1 MKEETLKQEEL
12 EIAGGSIGEGIA
24 AIGAVALGIL
34 ALIGIFPQ
42 ILIPIA
48 AISIGAAFFLEGGT
62 IVRQITKF
70 VSESRNI
77 RSDTFSGGIT
87 AELLAGVVGITLGI
101 LALLRIVPIILLPVV
116 AVVCGAALIVG
127 GTITARLNSMALE
140 MLNESE
146 RVKKVSHETISA
158 AANIRWLVGLGVIT
172 LGVLGLIGIEPL
184 ILSTIA
190 FLSVGFVN
198 FLIGTAISGRMIN
211 LLAH

>member
-48 AISIGAAFFLEGGT
+48 AIAIGTAFFLEGGT

-77 RSDTFSGGIT
+77 RSETFSGGIT

-116 AVVCGAALIVG
+116 AVVCGAALIIG

-146 RVKKVSHETISA
+146 RVNKVSHETISA

-172 LGVLGLIGIEPL
+172 LGVLGLIGIQPL

>member
-1 MKEETLKQEEL
+1 
-12 EIAGGSIGEGIA
+12 
-24 AIGAVALGIL
+24 
-34 ALIGIFPQ
+34 
-42 ILIPIA
+42 
-48 AISIGAAFFLEGGT
+48 
-62 IVRQITKF
+62 
-70 VSESRNI
+70 
-77 RSDTFSGGIT
+77 
-87 AELLAGVVGITLGI
+87 
-101 LALLRIVPIILLPVV
+101 
-116 AVVCGAALIVG
+116 
-127 GTITARLNSMALE
+127 MALE

>member
-48 AISIGAAFFLEGGT
+48 AIAIGTAFFLEGGT

-127 GTITARLNSMALE
+127 GTMTARLNSMALE

>member
-12 EIAGGSIGEGIA
+12 EIAGGSMGEGIA

-34 ALIGIFPQ
+34 ALIGIMPQ

-48 AISIGAAFFLEGGT
+48 AIAIGTAFFLEGGT

-77 RSDTFSGGIT
+77 RSETFSGGIT

-116 AVVCGAALIVG
+116 AVVCGAALIIG

-146 RVKKVSHETISA
+146 RVNKVSHETISA

-172 LGVLGLIGIEPL
+172 LGVLGLIGIQPL

>member
-48 AISIGAAFFLEGGT
+48 AIAIGTAFFLEGGT

-127 GTITARLNSMALE
+127 GTMTARLNSMALE
-140 MLNESE
+140 MLNETIMLVCIE
-146 RVKKVSHETISA
+146 VKS
-158 AANIRWLVGLGVIT
+158 N
-172 LGVLGLIGIEPL
+172 
-184 ILSTIA
+184 
-190 FLSVGFVN
+190 
-198 FLIGTAISGRMIN
+198 TAMFS
-211 LLAH
+211 

>member
-48 AISIGAAFFLEGGT
+48 AIAIGTAFFLEGGT